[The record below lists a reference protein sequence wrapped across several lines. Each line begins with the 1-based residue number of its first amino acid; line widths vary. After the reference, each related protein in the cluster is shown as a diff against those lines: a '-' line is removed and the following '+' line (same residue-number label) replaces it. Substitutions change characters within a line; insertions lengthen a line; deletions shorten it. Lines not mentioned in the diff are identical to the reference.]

1 MSSRREFI
9 TLLGGVA
16 VTTVPLAARAQQ
28 AVMPVVAFLN
38 SSSPDGYVPMV
49 AAFRQG
55 LKEAGYLEGQNVAV
69 EYRWA
74 EGKYDRVPEIAL
86 ELVGRQVA
94 VIVANT
100 PGVLALKAAI
110 RTTPIV
116 FTTSAD
122 PVQIGLVAS
131 ISRPGGNITGA
142 TTLAVE
148 LAPKRLELA
157 HELVPTASVIAALI
171 NPTIR
176 NTAEPH

>member
-1 MSSRREFI
+1 MHFRQWKRRDFI

-28 AVMPVVAFLN
+28 AVMPMVAFLN

-100 PGVLALKAAI
+100 PG
-110 RTTPIV
+110 
-116 FTTSAD
+116 
-122 PVQIGLVAS
+122 
-131 ISRPGGNITGA
+131 
-142 TTLAVE
+142 
-148 LAPKRLELA
+148 ELA

-171 NPTIR
+171 NPTNR
-176 NTAEPH
+176 NTAEPQLRDLQAAAHTFGLQLRIVHASIEREIGRASCRERV